1 MAVFAA
7 NLVIPQ
13 GTDFEQPFNLFNED
27 GSHLILTGYAV
38 TAKLRKYY
46 GSVGVT
52 TFTSTIVNPTQGVI
66 KISLTGTQTA
76 ALKPGRHYYDVLVT
90 SGSSITSKVV
100 EGMILIEGTTSL

>member
-13 GTDFEQPFNLFNED
+13 GTDFEQSFNLFNED
-27 GSHLILTGYAV
+27 GSHLVLTGCAV

-52 TFTSTIVNPTQGVI
+52 TFTSSIVNPTQGGI
-66 KISLTGTQTA
+66 KISLNETQTA
-76 ALKPGRHYYDVLVT
+76 NLTVGRHYYDVLVT
-90 SGSSITSKVV
+90 SGSSITSKVI
-100 EGMILIEGTTSL
+100 EGMILVEGTASL